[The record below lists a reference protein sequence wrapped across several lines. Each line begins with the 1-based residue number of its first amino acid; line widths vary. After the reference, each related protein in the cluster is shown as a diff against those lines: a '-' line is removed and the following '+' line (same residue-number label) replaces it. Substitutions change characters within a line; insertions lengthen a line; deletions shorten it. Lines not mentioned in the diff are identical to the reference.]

1 LAGLRSEGRATR
13 EDDASKAPRKAST
26 ANYGAKEHGD
36 ISRAE
41 AGEARREQMLR
52 AALEVIVERGYAD
65 TRITDVAERTG
76 TSPALV
82 IYYFKTRDQLLTEA
96 IRFSEDS
103 WYAENV
109 RRMAEIPTAAGR
121 LAELVAMICLP
132 GTDPEPRSW
141 WLLWLDLWALSPR
154 NPGVAAVRQKSDERW
169 RETIR
174 SIVLAGQEAGEFA
187 SVDVDDFA
195 ITLSAL
201 LDGLAVQIALEDR
214 EVPPQRTYD
223 LAMRF
228 ASEQLGFDTKPAAKR
243 AGKGGS

>member
-1 LAGLRSEGRATR
+1 LAGPKSERADTVQ
-13 EDDASKAPRKAST
+13 
-26 ANYGAKEHGD
+26 
-36 ISRAE
+36 
-41 AGEARREQMLR
+41 RREQMLR

-96 IRFSEDS
+96 IRFSEDA

-228 ASEQLGFDTKPAAKR
+228 AGEQLGFDTKSAAKR